1 MNRKNFFWTLRYSL
15 INITYFAA
23 FCTIHAYAAVYLLA
37 NGFSNTQVG
46 ILLAVAN
53 IISAVFQP
61 LIAGVIDKPGPL
73 TNRRFILISV
83 LIIFAGSLLL
93 LFFNESKA
101 FIFVIYALI
110 YMIQFSYQP
119 VVLALNF
126 EYQKAGCPIY
136 FGLARGLGSA
146 SFAVTSAFIG
156 GFVERQGVNVLLWV
170 NIITMVLSAVIVFTF
185 KKPKEAGSTS
195 SGASAG
201 SEATKT
207 NTSGSPTA
215 TAHNKISDFA
225 RTYPAFML
233 FLVGT
238 ICFFFAHNMINDFM
252 IQIIRG
258 LGGGEKELGY
268 SNFLQAILELPVM
281 ALIGFVLKKIVS
293 RKLLVFSGAAFF
305 VKMIVLMTA
314 GSMAM
319 YYFSQSFQLFA
330 YAVFV
335 PAAAYYVS
343 ETMEELDQVK
353 GQAYITSAITI
364 GGVFSNL
371 ISGVILDN
379 LGINPML
386 LTGTTVCGIGVVIA
400 FIAMKK
406 LPHNTQK
413 AVETEVDENQPEIWD
428 LYDRNGN
435 RTGET
440 FVRKPGNY
448 KDIPD
453 GRYHLGVDILAL
465 HEDGTYLLTKRSD
478 DKDVYPGF
486 WEASAGGAA
495 KSGEEP
501 LEAATRELLEET
513 GLTADSMELVNVL
526 FKDSNSHAMFYSYLA
541 HVSGDKNRVTLQEG
555 ETTAFKWVDRQGF
568 LEYVDSDK
576 SIVSHNQRYEKYI
589 QSIR

>member
-1 MNRKNFFWTLRYSL
+1 MNRKPFLWTLRYSL

-53 IISAVFQP
+53 IVSAVFQP

-93 LFFNESKA
+93 LFFNKSKA
-101 FIFVIYALI
+101 FIFAVYALI

-156 GFVERQGVNVLLWV
+156 GMVAKQGVNVLLWV
-170 NIITMVLSAVIVFTF
+170 NIITMVLSAIIVFTF
-185 KKPKEAGSTS
+185 KKPEETGAGGSAVSEPEKTQTA
-195 SGASAG
+195 ASNGTA
-201 SEATKT
+201 
-207 NTSGSPTA
+207 A

-225 RTYPAFML
+225 KTYPAFML

-281 ALIGFVLKKIVS
+281 ALIGFVLKKIAS
-293 RKLLVFSGAAFF
+293 RKLLVFSGTAFF
-305 VKMIVLMTA
+305 IKMIILMAA
-314 GSMAM
+314 GNMAM

-386 LTGTTVCGIGVVIA
+386 LTGTTVCGLGVVIA

-413 AVETEVDENQPEIWD
+413 AVKVEATENQPEIWD

-526 FKDSNSHAMFYSYLA
+526 FKDGGSHAMFYSYLA

-555 ETTAFKWVDRQGF
+555 ETTAFKWVDRKGF

-576 SIVSHNQRYEKYI
+576 AIVSHNQRFAKYI

>member
-1 MNRKNFFWTLRYSL
+1 MNRKPFLWTLRYSL

-53 IISAVFQP
+53 IVSAVFQP

-93 LFFNESKA
+93 LFFNKSKA
-101 FIFVIYALI
+101 FIFAVYALI

-156 GFVERQGVNVLLWV
+156 GMVAKQGVNVLLWV

-185 KKPKEAGSTS
+185 KKPEETGADASTVPEPAKTQVA
-195 SGASAG
+195 ASNSTA
-201 SEATKT
+201 
-207 NTSGSPTA
+207 A

-225 RTYPAFML
+225 NTYPAFML

-281 ALIGFVLKKIVS
+281 ALIGFVLKKIAS

-305 VKMIVLMTA
+305 IKMIILMAA
-314 GSMAM
+314 GNMAM

-379 LGINPML
+379 LGITPML
-386 LTGTTVCGIGVVIA
+386 LTGTTVCGLGVVIA

-406 LPHNTQK
+406 LPHNKQK
-413 AVETEVDENQPEIWD
+413 AVKVEATENQPEIWD

-526 FKDSNSHAMFYSYLA
+526 FKDGGSHAMFYSYLA

-576 SIVSHNQRYEKYI
+576 AIVSHNQRFAKYI